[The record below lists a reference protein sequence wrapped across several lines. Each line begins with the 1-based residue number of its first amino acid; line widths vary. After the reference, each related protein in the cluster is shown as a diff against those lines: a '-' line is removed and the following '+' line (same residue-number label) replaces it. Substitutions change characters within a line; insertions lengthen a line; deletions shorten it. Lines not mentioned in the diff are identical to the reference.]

1 MADAPDVLAKRW
13 FDEVWNRGDESAIDR
28 MMHAQ
33 AIVHGLGA
41 APITGPDQFKPFFR
55 QFHRAFADM
64 RIDVVRTVVQGEMCA
79 VHCRVRAR
87 HAGPDLGGPPTG
99 SPVDFSGIT
108 MLRAR
113 DGLIVEGWNCFDFL
127 TMYQQIGWVSNPVV
141 PA

>member
-1 MADAPDVLAKRW
+1 VPDAPDVLAKRW
-13 FDEVWNRGDESAIDR
+13 FDEVWNRRDESAIDR
-28 MMHAQ
+28 MMHPQ

-41 APITGPDQFKPFFR
+41 APITGPDQFKPFYRVFQR
-55 QFHRAFADM
+55 SFGEMQ
-64 RIDVVRTVVQGEMCA
+64 IDVVHTVVQGEMCA

-87 HAGPDLGGPPTG
+87 HLGPDLGGPPTG